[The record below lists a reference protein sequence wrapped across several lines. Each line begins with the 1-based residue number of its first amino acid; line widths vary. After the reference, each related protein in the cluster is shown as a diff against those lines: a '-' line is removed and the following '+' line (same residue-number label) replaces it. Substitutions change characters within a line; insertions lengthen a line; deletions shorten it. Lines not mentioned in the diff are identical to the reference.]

1 MFMELIEMSEHIR
14 KKTGIWLLLFF
25 VLFCSFVFVSAESET
40 ISITANYSNV
50 TDELQTITVDYCDDW
65 FLQPD
70 SVYNHKLMQA
80 SFAMAAA
87 GFRSKVYEIGEL
99 DHDIL
104 DFFAKAGFT
113 DPQSDDF
120 NKPTGVNT
128 IGTLIAH
135 KKAGDAVIIGI
146 SISGNNYQNEWL
158 SNLTIENDIRPKGFD
173 NAAHTVMQR
182 VEKYI
187 KDHQLSGNLRLWV
200 AGYSRAAAVSNLFA
214 ADAVDSHQF
223 GAVYAY
229 TFATPR
235 TTRDAKPER
244 YHSIFNMINPE
255 DVVPM
260 IPFPEWGYDRYGTDL
275 FLPSITTD
283 SHYNEL
289 YLKAEKNA
297 DHGTENQPLFNPRM
311 RRELHTVL
319 DYFAYFVNSVN
330 TYTRSI
336 QSLLL
341 KFWQDKDLKALINA
355 SIKNIDFGDI
365 LRSIRDQRSGFSN
378 RIYEIYNFI
387 DFNAQAIFR
396 SFMTEK
402 FGSEED
408 YWDNGLSLQENLA
421 FGHYDKS
428 YRFWLFASDDP
439 KEIFTEDPGYLHLS
453 IVGNVD
459 VEVLDENGDFIQQ
472 FDHEGWFITET
483 DEMYNPDF
491 HGDVSNT
498 ILYMERNGDQTMIEL
513 PCDQEKY
520 TVYIKSNADQ
530 NIQVSLMEY
539 SAQRLKADVLYIYED
554 HYAKGEGYPE
564 VIEPAK
570 ERLVTTEQ
578 LIAENVLSTYDPWD
592 SDTDYSPTKV
602 MRMENAGAF
611 LRRSVF
617 VIILLQILLM
627 QFLGLMIMAIIISG
641 QRLVWFTHK
650 KITGKEITIRPDP
663 LELPEARRRLMIQT
677 EAQEESSI
685 AAAKSV
691 QNNGSRDEDE

>member
-1 MFMELIEMSEHIR
+1 MGKKFRILILGFMFFI
-14 KKTGIWLLLFF
+14 LLHSSIFA
-25 VLFCSFVFVSAESET
+25 SAVSET

-65 FLQPD
+65 LLQPD
-70 SVYNHKLMQA
+70 NVYNHKLMQA
-80 SFAMAAA
+80 SFAMAVA

-113 DPQSDDF
+113 NPQSDDF
-120 NKPTGVNT
+120 NKPTGINT

-135 KKAGDAVIIGI
+135 KKAGEAVLIGV

-158 SNLTIENDIRPKGFD
+158 SNLTIENESRPKGFN
-173 NAAHTVMQR
+173 NAAHMVMQR
-182 VEKYI
+182 VKKYI
-187 KDHQLSGNLRLWV
+187 KDHQLSGDLRLWV

-214 ADAVDSHQF
+214 ADAVDSQLF

-235 TTRDAKPER
+235 TTRDANPKR
-244 YHSIFNMINPE
+244 YNSIFNMINPE

-260 IPFPEWGYDRYGTDL
+260 IPFPEWGYERYGTDL
-275 FLPSITTD
+275 FLPSISTD

-289 YLKAEKNA
+289 YLKAEKIA
-297 DHGTENQPLFNPRM
+297 DYNTENQPLFNPRM
-311 RRELHTVL
+311 RRQLHTVL

-341 KFWQDKDLKALINA
+341 KYWQDKDLKALINT
-355 SIKNIDFGDI
+355 IINNIDFGE
-365 LRSIRDQRSGFSN
+365 LTESIIEQSPGFSN
-378 RIYEIYNFI
+378 RLYEIYNFI
-387 DFNAQAIFR
+387 DFNAQVIFR

-439 KEIFTEDPGYLHLS
+439 KELFTTDPGYLHLS

-472 FDHEGWFITET
+472 FDHDGWFITET

-498 ILYMERNGDQTMIEL
+498 ILYMERNGNQTMIEL
-513 PCDQEKY
+513 PCDMQKY
-520 TVYIKSNADQ
+520 TIYIKSNADQ
-530 NIQVSLMEY
+530 NIQVSVMEY

-578 LIAENVLSTYDPWD
+578 LIAENVLSTHDPWNA
-592 SDTDYSPTKV
+592 DTGYSPTKV

-611 LRRSVF
+611 LKKSVS
-617 VIILLQILLM
+617 VIILIQVILAQIL
-627 QFLGLMIMAIIISG
+627 GLLIIAILISG
-641 QRLVWFTHK
+641 QRLVRFARK
-650 KITGKEITIRPDP
+650 KITGKEITVRTDP
-663 LELPEARRRLMIQT
+663 LELPAARKKLMIQN
-677 EAQEESSI
+677 EAHVDDSFD
-685 AAAKSV
+685 AAKTA
-691 QNNGSRDEDE
+691 QKNCTHDANE

>member
-1 MFMELIEMSEHIR
+1 MNMLMGLIEMSEYI
-14 KKTGIWLLLFF
+14 KKKSSILFLLFF
-25 VLFCSFVFVSAESET
+25 VLLCSSVFVSAEGEI

-65 FLQPD
+65 FFQPD
-70 SVYNHKLMQA
+70 CDYNHKLMQA

-87 GFRSKVYEIGEL
+87 GFRSKVYELGEL

-120 NKPTGVNT
+120 NKPTGINT

-135 KKAGDAVIIGI
+135 KKVEDAVIIGV

-158 SNLTIENDIRPKGFD
+158 SNLTIENDIRPKGFN
-173 NAAHTVMQR
+173 NAAHMVMRR

-214 ADAVDSHQF
+214 ADAVESHQF
-223 GAVYAY
+223 GGVYAY

-235 TTRDAKPER
+235 TTREANPER
-244 YHSIFNMINPE
+244 YHNIFNMINPE

-260 IPFPEWGYDRYGTDL
+260 IPFPEWGYKRYGTDL

-283 SHYNEL
+283 SHFNEL
-289 YLKAEKNA
+289 YIKAEKIAEN
-297 DHGTENQPLFNPRM
+297 DTEKEPLFNPRM
-311 RRELHTVL
+311 RRQLHTVL

-341 KFWQDKDLKALINA
+341 KFWQDKDLKALLNE
-355 SIKNIDFGDI
+355 SIQKIDFGDI
-365 LRSIRDQRSGFSN
+365 LESIREQSPVFSN
-378 RIYEIYNFI
+378 RLYEIYNFI
-387 DFNAQAIFR
+387 DFNAQVIFR

-472 FDHEGWFITET
+472 FDHDGWFITET

-530 NIQVSLMEY
+530 NIQVSMMEY

-578 LIAENVLSTYDPWD
+578 LIAENVLSTSDPWD

-611 LRRSVF
+611 LKRSVF
-617 VIILLQILLM
+617 VIILLQMLLM
-627 QFLGLMIMAIIISG
+627 QFLGLMIIAIIVSG
-641 QRLVWFTHK
+641 RRLVWFARK

-663 LELPEARRRLMIQT
+663 LELPRAGKDKTVSDSEIQ
-677 EAQEESSI
+677 Q
-685 AAAKSV
+685 KNV
-691 QNNGSRDEDE
+691 QNQ